1 MAMMVLEA
9 CTVKCRVRICLPPP
23 HVRVQAPHLL
33 QAETGHL
40 IAALDV
46 EANKSTITTAA
57 WRALG
62 CACSIVNLLS
72 GSCSSAVQGRKFE
85 SKSSELRS
93 YLSIFVH
100 RFK

>member
-62 CACSIVNLLS
+62 CACSIVNLLT
-72 GSCSSAVQGRKFE
+72 GSCSSARCDRE
-85 SKSSELRS
+85 SRDANS
-93 YLSIFVH
+93 
-100 RFK
+100 